1 MLYERNSSN
10 KISII
15 SNKNMSRVE
24 VVVEVI
30 VLVDLYSASRNASNT
45 LLVPIALPKDEAVRT
60 VYYILTFYYESHI
73 IM

>member
-1 MLYERNSSN
+1 
-10 KISII
+10 
-15 SNKNMSRVE
+15 MSRVE

-60 VYYILTFYYESHI
+60 VYYILTYYYESHI
-73 IM
+73 IT